1 MSSRIGHAMRLLAPY
16 RLCLCCCRGRGARCA
31 HIHPWAYR
39 ASACH
44 RRSPPRWLVTRQ
56 RPVVDFIASHRL
68 SPQASGTLRG
78 LERAAQMSVMQKELA
93 NARSVSNVVQALCG
107 EAAQRLREHRAAA
120 AATAQ
125 ESAAALREAAEQ
137 KEALEAVAALVA
149 TEKAAEEAAARAAA
163 EEEKWRE
170 ACATRLQ
177 NA

>member
-1 MSSRIGHAMRLLAPY
+1 MCAHPHLGIPRVCLSPSLTPALACHAAAA
-16 RLCLCCCRGRGARCA
+16 GRGLHCKPPAQ
-31 HIHPWAYR
+31 
-39 ASACH
+39 
-44 RRSPPRWLVTRQ
+44 SPGE
-56 RPVVDFIASHRL
+56 
-68 SPQASGTLRG
+68 GTLRG

-177 NA
+177 NAVRRMEAGKEVDRLRRERAAAERAAA